1 MPFQK
6 YLFLAFILIVNKAFA
21 ELEFTIAAISQKS
34 TEALGEFATQLIWA
48 TEQAVHDLNNLT
60 DPIIPNVKFNF
71 QHKDSYLSKK
81 ESIKAVRDLMT
92 QPNQITSPIIGIVGE
107 IFSSISGVIS
117 LSSQVYK
124 VMQCSGAS
132 SSPDLSDKDSY
143 SNFFRTV
150 PSDVHQ
156 GPAIAHFI
164 YKMNWAKIAVV
175 NVNTN
180 YGLSLG
186 QVLQTETKRLNITI
200 KARYSYSETGSDMN
214 NCVKTVQ
221 VSGAKVIV
229 ILGYIG
235 DVILFFK
242 EARKLNMINKNYVY
256 IGSDGTSID
265 SLANLDLKD
274 FDGYF
279 YLSPKTYANNDF
291 YRNLKQNFLDSSK
304 NQSSNGTLDES
315 SFIDRT
321 GLYYDCVFSLVHAFK
336 NLRDMESLSL
346 DTFSSS
352 DLNSPKIN
360 LTHVERVNFTGVS
373 GDITFDKFGDPR
385 SVPYLVTNIQDNQK
399 LVIGFI
405 DGKSGIFTQNENFIP
420 KFNENSTIIPF
431 DSNGELKVKW
441 NDPGPLLG
449 LLMIWSSILGFVF
462 ESTAFTCSY
471 QQWSLYVGIGTILGA
486 VLVKVFRIWQI
497 FANTVCYLR
506 NGVVLLYAGLIIL
519 GEVIILSTFTVIDPP
534 LPTKVE
540 TLSYFYYECL
550 SHNSETQITFNIIL
564 LGYNATLLL
573 MVTVLAYK
581 TRNVRMIYRE
591 SSYIAQM
598 SLNIALC
605 AMITVI
611 IVYTGNNTIISLFYI
626 RMFAIAISTYVCYFC
641 LIGRVVLSLLLE
653 SYATKVDDSKTKS
666 HVLSSN
672 IDDDNS
678 LGSAATNR
686 YQSSARGNNQENHK
700 KTSFML
706 ATKNLKHFVLS
717 NWKKSLVIIK
727 KRFLLIY
734 MLNEV
739 KKSNNSKFEPSSEGI
754 CIIIAEMN
762 IKRNELPYCLNVFTE
777 KISILIQCKDDKECD
792 LVFYS
797 LEKNGASVKP

>member
-92 QPNQITSPIIGIVGE
+92 QPNQTTSPIIGIVGE

-150 PSDVHQ
+150 PSDVH
-156 GPAIAHFI
+156 H
-164 YKMNWAKIAVV
+164 
-175 NVNTN
+175 
-180 YGLSLG
+180 LG

-441 NDPGPLLG
+441 NDPGPLVVLSIYIMGFCLTVVSTFILYIKRSYSAVKCLQASFLQLISLG

-497 FANTVCYLR
+497 FANTVCVKANNGYLR

-605 AMITVI
+605 AMIT
-611 IVYTGNNTIISLFYI
+611 NSK
-626 RMFAIAISTYVCYFC
+626 TYHKLVC
-641 LIGRVVLSLLLE
+641 LIGPVVLSLLLE

-678 LGSAATNR
+678 LESAATNR